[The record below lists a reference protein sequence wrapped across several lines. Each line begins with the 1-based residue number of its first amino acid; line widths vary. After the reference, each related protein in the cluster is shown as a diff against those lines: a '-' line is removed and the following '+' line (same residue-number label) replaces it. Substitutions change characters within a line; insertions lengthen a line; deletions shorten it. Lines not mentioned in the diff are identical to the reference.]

1 MSTETTTA
9 EAAEDTSAVQ
19 PDTAPSQASQAPQT
33 PSQDAPEPAT
43 TEEPKADKPEF
54 PKMVPVT
61 ALQAERQ
68 RRQQEAARARELEA
82 RIAQYEGKTQQG
94 DDFPDLNQFKTEQE
108 VREALRQWADQKADA
123 KARETLT
130 VRQQEQRTLSLVDGF
145 LSRTA
150 EVAKDIPQIG
160 QAVQVFGQMEQDFH
174 PEVYADIVADKDGP
188 RIAWEIVTDP
198 DFAHKLSQATPLQA
212 GRLIDQRLAQAQKPK
227 APERPQ
233 VTATTTVSGAGS
245 AHKDPS
251 NMTESEWYAWRSKQ
265 K

>member
-1 MSTETTTA
+1 MSTETATA
-9 EAAEDTSAVQ
+9 EVTEELSPAQQDAAQNAAT
-19 PDTAPSQASQAPQT
+19 QAPQT
-33 PSQDAPEPAT
+33 QSQDAPEPAT

-82 RIAQYEGKTQQG
+82 RIAQYEGKTQQSG
-94 DDFPDLNQFKTEQE
+94 DDFPDLKAESKA
-108 VREALRQWADQKADA
+108 REAL
-123 KARETLT
+123 TI
-130 VRQQEQRTLSLVDGF
+130 RQQEQRTQSLVDGF

-150 EVAKDIPQIG
+150 EVAKDLPQIG
-160 QAVQVFGQMEQDFH
+160 QAVQVFGQMEGDFH

-188 RIAWEIVTDP
+188 RIAWEIVTDA
-198 DFAHKLSQATPLQA
+198 DFADKLMRATPLQA

-245 AHKDPS
+245 ASKDPS
-251 NMTESEWYAWRSKQ
+251 QMSTAEYIAWREKQ
-265 K
+265 EN